1 MCSEIFSRK
10 INYSSCNLSSFRESQ
25 SVRFSEKLFWSKMT
39 LSDFLTVGLRANP
52 ELSIFWRVLLA
63 ESAFS
68 DFQTI
73 RFWRKESRLKIKSE
87 QGSVKVVLKERL
99 AAFSQRSKRW
109 QFFSCL
115 LHLSDHA
122 SAECPHPFLSYDWFR
137 SGGISFDF
145 LPLSKENT
153 KRLGWSDF
161 QPSLFV

>member
-10 INYSSCNLSSFRESQ
+10 INYSSCNLSFLKTSQ

-39 LSDFLTVGLRANP
+39 LSDFLTVSLRANP

-68 DFQTI
+68 DFQSI

-87 QGSVKVVLKERL
+87 QGAVKIVLKERI
-99 AAFSQRSKRW
+99 AEFSQRSTRW

-115 LHLSDHA
+115 PRLFWWLFCRVST
-122 SAECPHPFLSYDWFR
+122 PFPFFWLVSEWWDWLWFPTF
-137 SGGISFDF
+137 I
-145 LPLSKENT
+145 
-153 KRLGWSDF
+153 KREYKKTRLDF

>member
-10 INYSSCNLSSFRESQ
+10 INYSSCNLSFLKTSQ

-39 LSDFLTVGLRANP
+39 LSDFLTVSLRANP

-68 DFQTI
+68 DFQSI

-87 QGSVKVVLKERL
+87 QGAVKIVLKERI
-99 AAFSQRSKRW
+99 AEFSQRSTCW

-115 LHLSDHA
+115 LRLFWWRCYRVST
-122 SAECPHPFLSYDWFR
+122 PFPFFWLVLEWWDWLWFPT
-137 SGGISFDF
+137 F
-145 LPLSKENT
+145 T
-153 KRLGWSDF
+153 KREYKKTRLDF